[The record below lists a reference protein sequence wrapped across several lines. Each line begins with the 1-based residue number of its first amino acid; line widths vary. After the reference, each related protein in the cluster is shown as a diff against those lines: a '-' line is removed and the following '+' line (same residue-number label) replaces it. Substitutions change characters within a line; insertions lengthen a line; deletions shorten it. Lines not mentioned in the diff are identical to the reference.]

1 MIVGRSQ
8 IAATVT
14 ALLISVLPAS
24 GFRAAAQTTST
35 AQITP
40 AAQTVPGAEN
50 KLRVVEVLADK
61 DSRYKIGRDVNPTLT
76 FKAGE
81 QVLFRITA
89 RKSKTFNRNG
99 SIHGFALIRKKDGA
113 KFPDWDL
120 ELKPGTQE
128 FVLQVPSEPGEYQIV
143 CTVICS
149 DGHEDM
155 HMKVI
160 VVA

>member
-1 MIVGRSQ
+1 MMNSSDLRIRLRT
-8 IAATVT
+8 A
-14 ALLISVLPAS
+14 ALLLASIVPAAS
-24 GFRAAAQTTST
+24 SAHCLAQT
-35 AQITP
+35 QP
-40 AAQTVPGAEN
+40 
-50 KLRVVEVLADK
+50 RVIEILADK
-61 DSRYKIGRDVNPTLT
+61 DSLFKIGRQASPTLT

-81 QVLFRITA
+81 EILFRITA
-89 RKSKTFNRNG
+89 RKAQNRNRDG

-120 ELKPGTQE
+120 ELKAGTQE
-128 FVLQVPSEPGEYQIV
+128 FTLKVPAEPGEYEIV

>member
-1 MIVGRSQ
+1 MMMTMRVNRHRLRVT
-8 IAATVT
+8 IAAMLLT
-14 ALLISVLPAS
+14 ALLPLGTS
-24 GFRAAAQTTST
+24 RCAAQN
-35 AQITP
+35 QI
-40 AAQTVPGAEN
+40 
-50 KLRVVEVLADK
+50 RVIEILADK
-61 DSRYKIGRDVNPTLT
+61 DSRYKIGRQASPTLT

-81 QVLFRITA
+81 EVQFRITA
-89 RKSKTFNRNG
+89 KKAKTRNRNG

-113 KFPDWDL
+113 KFADWDL

-128 FVLQVPSEPGEYQIV
+128 FILKVPSEPGEYEIV

-160 VVA
+160 VIA

>member
-1 MIVGRSQ
+1 MTIRVNPPRLLVT
-8 IAATVT
+8 IAALLLT
-14 ALLISVLPAS
+14 ALLGLGSIP
-24 GFRAAAQTTST
+24 RCAAQN
-35 AQITP
+35 QI
-40 AAQTVPGAEN
+40 
-50 KLRVVEVLADK
+50 RVVEILADK
-61 DSRYKIGRDVNPTLT
+61 DSRYKIGRQASPTLT

-81 QVLFRITA
+81 EVQFRITA
-89 RKSKTFNRNG
+89 KKAKTLNRNG

-113 KFPDWDL
+113 KFADWDL

-128 FVLQVPSEPGEYQIV
+128 FILKVPSEPGEYEIV

-160 VVA
+160 VIA

>member
-1 MIVGRSQ
+1 MTMTMRVDPPRVPVT
-8 IAATVT
+8 IAAMFL
-14 ALLISVLPAS
+14 AAFLLLGSIPQC
-24 GFRAAAQTTST
+24 AAQNS
-35 AQITP
+35 I
-40 AAQTVPGAEN
+40 
-50 KLRVVEVLADK
+50 RVVEILADK
-61 DSRYKIGRDVNPTLT
+61 DSRYKIGRQASPTLT

-81 QVLFRITA
+81 EVQFRITA
-89 RKSKTFNRNG
+89 KKAKTRNRNG

-113 KFPDWDL
+113 KFADWDL

-128 FVLQVPSEPGEYQIV
+128 FILKVPSEPGEYEIV

-160 VVA
+160 VIA

>member
-1 MIVGRSQ
+1 MTMTMRVNPPQ
-8 IAATVT
+8 FLFMIAALLFT
-14 ALLISVLPAS
+14 ALLPLGSIP
-24 GFRAAAQTTST
+24 RCAAQD
-35 AQITP
+35 QI
-40 AAQTVPGAEN
+40 
-50 KLRVVEVLADK
+50 RVVEILADK
-61 DSRYKIGRDVNPTLT
+61 DSRYKIGRQASPTLT

-81 QVLFRITA
+81 EVQFRITA
-89 RKSKTFNRNG
+89 KKAKTLNRNG

-128 FVLQVPSEPGEYQIV
+128 FVLKVPSEPGEYEIV

-149 DGHEDM
+149 EGHEDM

-160 VVA
+160 VIA